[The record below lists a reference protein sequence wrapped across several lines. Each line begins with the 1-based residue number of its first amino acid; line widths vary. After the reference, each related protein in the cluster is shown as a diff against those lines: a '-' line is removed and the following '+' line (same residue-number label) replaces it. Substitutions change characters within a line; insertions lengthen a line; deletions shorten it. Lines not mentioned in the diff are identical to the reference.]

1 MSQLASKSQTQD
13 IPKSSITLSTV
24 KDSIETKGIL
34 TFTLENTNVSVANA
48 LRRTLLSDI
57 DIAVFDT
64 SLKNKK
70 IKIHKN
76 TTRFN
81 NEILKQR
88 LDCIPIHIKDLD
100 SIDDLQIEINETND
114 SDSLAYVT
122 TKDFKIKNLS
132 TDTYLDES
140 AVRQIFPP
148 DPLTKGYVL
157 FSRLR
162 PKITQN
168 IPGQELH
175 IECGLTVSNASINGA
190 HNVVSTCAYGNT
202 PDRVEQNNQW
212 GQIESELEEK
222 KYNANDIE
230 LFKKNWYLLKGKRFY
245 KENSFDFKV
254 ESIGIYTNMELI
266 RLACDVI
273 IKKLT
278 KIYEECQNE
287 KLETEKEKTSM
298 ANSLDVVLKNEDYT
312 IGKLIEFIL
321 HEEYYKKNVLN
332 YVGFIKMHPH
342 DTDSI
347 IRLAFVNT
355 QDFNETNVR
364 SIISFACQSGI
375 NIFTNLKEDF
385 N

>member
-13 IPKSSITLSTV
+13 IPKSSIVLPSV
-24 KDSIETKGIL
+24 KESIETKGIL
-34 TFTLENTNVSVANA
+34 TFTLENSNVSVANA

-88 LDCIPIHIKDLD
+88 LDCIPVHIKDLD
-100 SIDDLQIEINETND
+100 TIDDLQIEINEFND
-114 SDSLAYVT
+114 TDSLMYIT
-122 TKDFKIKNLS
+122 TKDFRIKNLS

-140 AVRQIFPP
+140 AVREIFPP

-175 IECGLTVSNASINGA
+175 IECQLTVSNASINGA
-190 HNVVSTCAYGNT
+190 HNVVSTCAYGHT
-202 PDRVEQNNQW
+202 PERVEQNHHW
-212 GQIESELEEK
+212 SQIDSDLENKE
-222 KYNANDIE
+222 YSASDIE
-230 LFKKNWYLLKGKRFY
+230 IFKKNWYLLKGKRFY

-266 RLACDVI
+266 NLACDI
-273 IKKLT
+273 IIRKLT
-278 KIYEECQNE
+278 KIYDDCQNE
-287 KLETEKEKTSM
+287 KLEIEKEKTSM
-298 ANSLDVVLKNEDYT
+298 SNSVDVILKNEDYT
-312 IGKLIEFIL
+312 IGKLIEFVL

-347 IRLAFVNT
+347 VRIAFVNT
-355 QDFNETNVR
+355 QDFNETNIR
-364 SIISFACQSGI
+364 SIMSFACQSGI
-375 NIFTNLKEDF
+375 NIFTNIKEYF